1 MNWRDWKVWVAT
13 LTWERKWFVL
23 LVLFRPIIDV
33 FYGLQKISPFLSP
46 LVIVGGLTPIAI
58 VISFFSGRM
67 PKYRRVFQD
76 HCMLCIALLT
86 SINLI
91 FISIHGLGYGLVHSG
106 LKMLIAPVIYFYLR
120 RFVKSELDVI
130 GIATT
135 FLYSTIFPLVMLLY
149 ERFVGQIG
157 SGQMARGMVR
167 FEGLYADVLSYSTYI
182 NFALLCT
189 GFLFLLSVECGGR
202 KKRNLMQFVA
212 VFAICFAAM
221 LSLNHIA
228 SWAVFAALVILNM
241 GFFLNPKSL
250 LAGVVIILVA
260 FGGLF
265 LMKDTLDE
273 RFDMLTETERRALSG
288 EIDRERAMHGRGS
301 IWARY
306 HKRWEQSS
314 IFAKLFGAG
323 CSISSRPFEE
333 ISDSRAALNMMS
345 GGMHSDYVR
354 LFYGTGITGLIAYL
368 LFMISSI
375 WSFFRADR
383 VFRYLILGVGG
394 SITLYSVSTNPLL
407 YASANYF
414 PVAVF
419 VYSALLHERRKYGHR
434 SPY

>member
-1 MNWRDWKVWVAT
+1 MAS
-13 LTWERKWFVL
+13 LHWERKWFVL

-33 FYGLQKISPFLSP
+33 FYGLQNISPVLSP

-86 SINLI
+86 TINLI
-91 FISIHGLGYGLVHSG
+91 FIGIHGIDYSLMHSG

-120 RFVKSELDVI
+120 RFVKSELDLI
-130 GIATT
+130 GITTT

-149 ERFVGQIG
+149 ERFFGQIG
-157 SGQMARGMVR
+157 PGQMARGLVR

-189 GFLFLLSVECGGR
+189 GFIFFLSVEYSGR
-202 KKRNLMQFVA
+202 QKRNLMLFLT

-228 SWAVFAALVILNM
+228 SWAVFAALVMLNM
-241 GFFLNPKSL
+241 VFLLNPKSL
-250 LAGVVIILVA
+250 LAGGVVVLVA
-260 FGGLF
+260 FGVLF
-265 LMKDTLDE
+265 LVKDSLGE
-273 RFDMLTETERRALSG
+273 RFDMLTETERRAFSG

-354 LFYGTGITGLIAYL
+354 FFYGTGIIGLIAYL
-368 LFMISSI
+368 FFLISST
-375 WSFFRADR
+375 WSFFMADR

-394 SITLYSVSTNPLL
+394 SIMLYSVSTNPFL

-414 PVAVF
+414 PIAVF
-419 VYSALLHERRKYGHR
+419 VYSALLHERRKYSHR
-434 SPY
+434 THY